1 MIAVRR
7 IEGTIAVSTTER
19 PTELLE
25 RAGHLTALSES
36 FAAVAATGH
45 GQLMTLAGEAG
56 VGKTALLASFSQQ
69 VGRSARFIWGRCDAL
84 LTPRPL
90 GPFTDVARTVHGPLE
105 TATEIGAR
113 PHEVATA
120 LMDELLARR
129 PTILVL
135 DDLQWADE
143 ATLDVLRLVG
153 RRVGTLPVL
162 IVASHR
168 DDELDGAR
176 ALRVVL
182 GELGVPIGRR
192 LRLDSLSRQ
201 AVAALAAPHG
211 VDPTELHRTTG
222 GNAFFVTEVLAAGG
236 EGIPMSV
243 SDAVIARVSRLH
255 PAARTIVEAVAIAS
269 PRVEPW
275 LLDRLVGDAKEH
287 LDECLAAGVLRT
299 DASGLAFRHELAR
312 LAVLDSLPPDR
323 RTVLHRRALAALT
336 APPSGPLDVARLADH
351 AEAAGDAPAVLRFAP
366 EAAALASSVGAHR
379 EAAAQYARA
388 LRFGGGL
395 PLEERAE
402 LLSRRA
408 NECFV
413 ADQYDDAI
421 EAIEHAL
428 ECQRALGDTRAEG
441 LLLCDLSRTLWCPG
455 RTAEAEQAARQA
467 VALLEQSA
475 PGRELARAYSHLA
488 SLYMDADRTADA
500 LAWGTRGLELG
511 EQVDDRETVIHATNT
526 VGTAELFSGQ
536 PAGRAKLERSLEV
549 ATRFGLEG
557 HAARALSHLAYAAVR
572 RRSHVHAS
580 RYLDAGLRLCGDR
593 GIELHRLYLLGYRAR
608 SELNQGQWAEAV
620 DSAALVIRVPRS
632 STVPRIHAL
641 TVTASVRARRG
652 EPGVWELL
660 DEAFRLAEP
669 TGELQRLWP
678 VAGARAE
685 AAWLAGDLAAIGP
698 MTDAAYELALE
709 RGVSWAIG
717 DLAYWRA
724 KAGLVTSPPAGAA
737 EPYALAIGGEWA
749 AAADRWAEIGAPYE
763 ATLARA
769 DADDE
774 DALRQ
779 ALDELRGLGALPAAD
794 MVARRLRERGVRGL
808 PRGPRPATRD
818 DPDRL
823 TPREAEVLQLV
834 ARGMRNAEIGERL
847 FLSPRT
853 VDHHVAAVLRKLGVR
868 SRSEATAEAVRRGAS
883 TPK

>member
-1 MIAVRR
+1 M
-7 IEGTIAVSTTER
+7 STTER
-19 PTELLE
+19 QTELLE
-25 RAGHLTALSES
+25 RGRHLTALAES
-36 FAAVAATGH
+36 LAAVVATGH
-45 GQLMTLAGEAG
+45 GQLMTVSGEAG
-56 VGKTALLASFSQQ
+56 VGKTALLESFAQQ
-69 VGRSARFIWGRCDAL
+69 VGRSARVLWGNCDAL

-90 GPFTDVARTVHGPLE
+90 GPFIDIARAVHGALE
-105 TATEIGAR
+105 RATERGAR
-113 PHEVATA
+113 PHEVAAA

-129 PTILVL
+129 PSILVL
-135 DDLQWADE
+135 DDLHLADE

-182 GELGVPIGRR
+182 GELSVPTGRR
-192 LRLDSLSRQ
+192 LRLDGLSRQ
-201 AVAALAAPHG
+201 AVEALAAPHG
-211 VDPTELHRTTG
+211 VDPTKLHRTTG
-222 GNAFFVTEVLAAGG
+222 GNPFFVTEVLAAGE
-236 EGIPMSV
+236 EGIPLSV
-243 SDAVIARVSRLH
+243 GDAVIARVARLD
-255 PAARTIVEAVAIAS
+255 PAARPIVEAVAIAP

-275 LLDRLVGDAKEH
+275 LLDALVENGRGY
-287 LDECLAAGVLRT
+287 LDECLA
-299 DASGLAFRHELAR
+299 SGILTADGTGFAFRHELAR
-312 LAVLDSLPPDR
+312 LAVMDSLPPDR
-323 RTVLHRRALAALT
+323 RTALHRRALGALM

-351 AEAAGDAPAVLRFAP
+351 AEAAGEAPTVLRFAP
-366 EAAALASSVGAHR
+366 EAAVLASSVGAHR
-379 EAAAQYARA
+379 EAAAQFARV

-395 PLEERAE
+395 PPAERAE

-408 NECFV
+408 NECFL

-421 EAIEHAL
+421 EAIEQAL
-428 ECQRALGDTRAEG
+428 EHQRALGDARTEG
-441 LLLCDLSRTLWCPG
+441 VLLCALARTLWCPG

-467 VALLEQSA
+467 VGLLERSQ
-475 PGRELARAYSHLA
+475 PGPELAMAYDHLA
-488 SLYMDADRTADA
+488 ALYMDADMTADA
-500 LAWGTRGLELG
+500 LAWGTRALELG
-511 EQVDDRETVIHATNT
+511 EQLDDVETVIHATNT
-526 VGTAELFSGQ
+526 IGTAELLAGQ
-536 PAGRAKLERSLEV
+536 PAGRAKLERSLEL
-549 ATRFGLEG
+549 ATQLGLEG
-557 HAARALSHLAYAAVR
+557 HAARAISHLAQAAVR
-572 RRSHVHAS
+572 ERSHVLAS
-580 RYLDAGLRLCGDR
+580 RYLDAGIQLCSDR
-593 GIELHRLYLLGYRAR
+593 GIELHRLYLLAYRAR

-660 DEAFRLAEP
+660 DEALRLAEP
-669 TGELQRLWP
+669 TGELQRIWP
-678 VAGARAE
+678 VAVARAE

-698 MTDAAYELALE
+698 MTDAAYELALD

-749 AAADRWAEIGAPYE
+749 AAAGRWAEIGAPYE
-763 ATLARA
+763 AALARGE
-769 DADDE
+769 ADDE

-779 ALDELRGLGALPAAD
+779 ALDELRGLGAVPAAD

-868 SRSEATAEAVRRGAS
+868 SRSEATAEAIRRGAIA
-883 TPK
+883 PR